1 MTWSK
6 LTPTNCL
13 GGEMRHPQL
22 HLVHRNPGR
31 RLGAAQHILPPRP
44 PNPRQLLPLLQP
56 PDGAR
61 PGGGARQVAHGKSAH
76 CDLRMSSPSTLSIS
90 LPPGSFPNSPVRI
103 DSAARWPSDSPVDN
117 RRPALRP
124 WGHPP
129 MTLRWVAPCAPL
141 PVIQHSPETIWWFQ
155 SGKKRIM
162 AHLPRDRDT
171 N

>member
-1 MTWSK
+1 MIHQWLGTLANARCHMTWSK

-90 LPPGSFPNSPVRI
+90 LPPGSFPNSLF
-103 DSAARWPSDSPVDN
+103 
-117 RRPALRP
+117 ALTP
-124 WGHPP
+124 LLDGHP
-129 MTLRWVAPCAPL
+129 TRRWITDGRPYV
-141 PVIQHSPETIWWFQ
+141 HGGT
-155 SGKKRIM
+155 R
-162 AHLPRDRDT
+162 R
-171 N
+171 